1 MDDFVLAD
9 STRPDFSLPPLEKAD
24 LSMPGLTL
32 LNPQQPDPYLPDLT
46 APQIPDDLDRPDVLL
61 PDPFSPDLLQP
72 ALPETLTLSDAQT
85 PEYPELTGPVD
96 VQIPLAEEPATLAPS
111 ALSLA
116 GNSADAQNLPPHLR
130 YDQVYTA
137 QDEMTHRARHL
148 APLLLA
154 LEGQVQQ

>member
-1 MDDFVLAD
+1 MDEFVLAD
-9 STRPDFSLPPLEKAD
+9 STRPDFSLPPLEKVD

-46 APQIPDDLDRPDVLL
+46 APQMPDDLDRPDVLL
-61 PDPFSPDLLQP
+61 PDPRSPDLLQP
-72 ALPETLTLSDAQT
+72 VIPGTLSLTDAQAT
-85 PEYPELTGPVD
+85 EYPELTGPVD
-96 VQIPLAEEPATLAPS
+96 AQIPLAEEPATLASS

-116 GNSADAQNLPPHLR
+116 RSSADALNLPPHLR

-148 APLLLA
+148 TPLLLA
-154 LEGQVQQ
+154 LDGQVQQ